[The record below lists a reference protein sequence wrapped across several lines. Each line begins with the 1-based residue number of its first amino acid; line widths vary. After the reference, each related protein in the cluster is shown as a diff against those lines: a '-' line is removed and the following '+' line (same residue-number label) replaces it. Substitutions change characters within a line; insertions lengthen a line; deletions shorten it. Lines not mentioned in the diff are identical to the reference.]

1 MTFKNLFFLLIMAV
15 VGALEV
21 SAQTDN
27 AVIDCIMTR
36 TSVRAYSDR
45 AIPDEIVE
53 TLLRAGMAAPSA
65 VNKQPWTFV
74 VISNDAVKDSIAA
87 SFKTAKMVASAPLA
101 IVVCGNI
108 DNTFTGDTR
117 RIGNWTL
124 DCSAATENILLAA
137 HALGLGG
144 VWCGIYPV
152 EERAEKLRAILD
164 LPANLEPFNII
175 SLGYP
180 KAPST
185 PKDKWAPSKVIYRK

>member
-152 EERAEKLRAILD
+152 EERAEKLRAILA